1 MNLGNRIKELINM
14 FVIGCIVLVINVIS
28 FISNFINVFRGKSVS
43 DRLSSFMA
51 SIVNILSIILIFNV
65 LGII

>member
-1 MNLGNRIKELINM
+1 M

-28 FISNFINVFRGKSVS
+28 FILNFINVFRGKSVS

-51 SIVNILSIILIFNV
+51 SIVNILLIILIFNV

>member
-1 MNLGNRIKELINM
+1 MNWELINM

-28 FISNFINVFRGKSVS
+28 FILNFINVFRGKSVS

-51 SIVNILSIILIFNV
+51 SIVNILLIILIFNV